1 MAGAPQTAEQQALIA
16 LQGEMTQTRAQLQHV
31 SARFD
36 QLSTAHSALQAAH
49 DALHNDASRV
59 LNQRAEEIKELE
71 RSLAGLLKKQH
82 CELLDL
88 KAMKPSVFKGE
99 KEERWRP

>member
-31 SARFD
+31 STRFD
-36 QLSTAHSALQAAH
+36 QLNAAHSALQAAH

-71 RSLAGLLKKQH
+71 RSPAGLLKKF
-82 CELLDL
+82 
-88 KAMKPSVFKGE
+88 SIVSY
-99 KEERWRP
+99 WI